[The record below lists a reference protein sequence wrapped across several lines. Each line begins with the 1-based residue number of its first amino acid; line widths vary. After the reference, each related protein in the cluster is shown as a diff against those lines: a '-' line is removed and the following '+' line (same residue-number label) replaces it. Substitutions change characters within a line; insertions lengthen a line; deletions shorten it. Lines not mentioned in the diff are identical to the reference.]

1 MRPLLSLSALLLAAG
16 AAAAERPAMPE
27 PTGSDRVLIVSPHP
41 DDGAL
46 CCAGYLQRARD
57 NGAQV
62 AIVWMTAGDAFSV
75 DALVMNRRLHE
86 RGAGMIALGL
96 RRIGE
101 SLSEA
106 RFLDIPREH
115 LFVLGYP
122 DAGLAA
128 LRGEY
133 HDKVY
138 VSPHTLSPIVPYG
151 EAMSYGG
158 EITGRNLERD
168 LAKVID
174 GFDPTL
180 VFAPHGGDI
189 HPDHSSTGDIVQQ
202 LLQQRG
208 QLKRL
213 HRYVIH
219 ATGHYPSP
227 RRLRPELPL
236 DPPDALAAL
245 PWRDFAISEA
255 ERDGKLQALRLYHSQ
270 WAVMAPYLESFVR
283 RNELFLPE

>member
-27 PTGSDRVLIVSPHP
+27 PTGSDRVLVVSPHP

-46 CCAGYLQRARD
+46 CCAGYLQRARA

-75 DALVMNRRLHE
+75 DAMVMNRRLHE

-96 RRIGE
+96 RRIHE
-101 SLSEA
+101 SLAEA
-106 RFLDIPREH
+106 GLMGVPREQ
-115 LFVLGYP
+115 LFILGYP

-151 EAMSYGG
+151 EAMSFGG
-158 EITGRNLERD
+158 QITGRNLERD
-168 LAKVID
+168 LAKVLD
-174 GFDPTL
+174 DFRPTV
-180 VFAPHGGDI
+180 VFAPHAGDI
-189 HPDHSSTGDIVQQ
+189 HTDHSTTGELVRQ
-202 LLQQRG
+202 LLLQRG
-208 QLKRL
+208 QVQRL

-219 ATGHYPSP
+219 APGHYPVP
-227 RRLRPELPL
+227 RSLHPELPL
-236 DPPDALAAL
+236 DPPEALADL
-245 PWRDFAISEA
+245 PWRYFAISEA
-255 ERDGKLQALRLYHSQ
+255 ERAGKLQSLRLYRSQ
-270 WAVMAPYLESFVR
+270 WEVMEPFLASFVR